1 MPAESKVCMPAV
13 TALVAH
19 LKTTGTGQAKLDKL
33 TELGKICSSLDQFL
47 EMAPNN
53 VPAITM
59 GKIDEYITSQVSDSE
74 LTPEKK
80 AKKVADSWG
89 NTVRGKSLKDK
100 AIVAAKKE
108 AEEPAKP
115 GEGLPV
121 TETRSSTQSS
131 IPDHTVLIEN
141 KAPVL
146 KEGNKD
152 AKKLGADVEVDA
164 EGDIEGEEDS
174 TPDAS
179 EVANLN
185 VGDATDKISR
195 MQSQEKLQH
204 IVDTDTR
211 KTVKEAA
218 TKRLEELIA
227 AE

>member
-13 TALVAH
+13 VSLVAH

-100 AIVAAKKE
+100 AVVAAKKE
-108 AEEPAKP
+108 DGKVEE
-115 GEGLPV
+115 GETT

-152 AKKLGADVEVDA
+152 AKKLGADVEVSA
-164 EGDIEGEEDS
+164 EGNIEGEEDT

-185 VGDATDKISR
+185 AGDATDKISR